1 MTELRNVRIINGTQV
16 IMASTAPKINAAAMP
31 CPVRPMTIPVNT
43 MMPEP
48 MICPIASPIQSE
60 IFNFYDLP
68 HTFSSLFLPMY
79 SRFCWR
85 IPTETH
91 NILFF
96 YSTEISSF
104 VNLQNA
110 QGLTLYLYRIDNIII
125 ELVSL

>member
-1 MTELRNVRIINGTQV
+1 MSCQTDDDSRQYHDARTDDLSDRKSHTVGKIQFFMT
-16 IMASTAPKINAAAMP
+16 
-31 CPVRPMTIPVNT
+31 
-43 MMPEP
+43 
-48 MICPIASPIQSE
+48 
-60 IFNFYDLP
+60 FP
-68 HTFSSLFLPMY
+68 HTFSSLFLPIY

-85 IPTETH
+85 IPTEMH